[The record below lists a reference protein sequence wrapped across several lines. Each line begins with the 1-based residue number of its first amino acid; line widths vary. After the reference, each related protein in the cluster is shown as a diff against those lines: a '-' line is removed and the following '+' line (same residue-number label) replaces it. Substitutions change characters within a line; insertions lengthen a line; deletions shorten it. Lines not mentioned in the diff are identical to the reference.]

1 MAFELKNIVPW
12 GRSMDEYKEMFHLSD
27 ADLNKRII
35 SFGDGPA
42 SFNAEMAHQGKT
54 IISIDPIYR
63 FSADELN
70 ERIIETKDIVI
81 TQIKNNL
88 QHFVWNKIKAIDHL
102 EKIRM
107 SAMNY
112 FLTDFEQGKRE
123 MRYVNHELPAKTRFD
138 DLSFD
143 LGLSSHFLILY
154 SQLGLQFHI
163 AAIDEMLRV
172 AREIRIF
179 PILNLNGERTELLDY
194 LIQYFSAKYIVQVET
209 VSYEF
214 QKNGNQMLRIYH

>member
-1 MAFELKNIVPW
+1 MAFELENTVPW
-12 GRSMDEYKEMFHLSD
+12 GRSMDEYKDMFHLSD
-27 ADLNKRII
+27 ADLSKRII

-42 SFNAEMAHQGKT
+42 SFNAEMTIQGKN
-54 IISIDPIYR
+54 IISMDPIYR

-70 ERIIETKDIVI
+70 ERINETKDIVI
-81 TQIKNNL
+81 TQTRNNL
-88 QHFVWNKIKAIDHL
+88 QYFVWNKIKNIDHL

-107 SAMNY
+107 SAMNH
-112 FLTDFEQGKRE
+112 FLKDFEQGKRE
-123 MRYVNHELPAKTRFD
+123 MRYVNHELPAKTSFD
-138 DLSFD
+138 DCSFE

-154 SQLGLQFHI
+154 SQLGLEFHI

-179 PILNLNGERTELLDY
+179 PILNLNGEKTELLDS
-194 LIQYFSAKYIVQVET
+194 LIQYYSKKYIVQIET

-214 QKNGNQMLRIYH
+214 QKNGNQMLRINP

>member
-1 MAFELKNIVPW
+1 MAFELENIVPW
-12 GRSMDEYKEMFHLSD
+12 GRNMDEYKDMFHLSD

-42 SFNAEMAHQGKT
+42 SFNAEMIIQGKNVV
-54 IISIDPIYR
+54 SIDPIYR
-63 FSADELN
+63 FSTDELK
-70 ERIIETKDIVI
+70 ERINDTKDIVI
-81 TQIKNNL
+81 TQTKKNL
-88 QHFVWNKIKAIDHL
+88 QYFVWNNIRNIDHL

-107 SAMNY
+107 SAMNH
-112 FLTDFEQGKRE
+112 FLQDFEQGKRE
-123 MRYVNHELPAKTRFD
+123 KRYVNHELPEKTCFND
-138 DLSFD
+138 FSFD
-143 LGLSSHFLILY
+143 LGLSSHFLIFY

-172 AREIRIF
+172 AKEIRIF

-194 LIQYFSAKYIVQVET
+194 LIQHFSAKYIVQVET

-214 QKNGNQMLRIYH
+214 QKNGNQMLRICH